1 MTKGEAVLQLRDTL
15 SGATRPFV
23 PLNPDQIGIYS
34 CGPTIYGP
42 AHIGNF
48 RSFLFADLLVRWL
61 RASGHT
67 VRWVVNLTDIDDKIS
82 KRTFT
87 ISPER
92 TFSGHCTR
100 AMLTRHPRKKIQ
112 SQ

>member
-48 RSFLFADLLVRWL
+48 RSFLFADLLVRLHALPDPHRFGIETGKCAVAW
-61 RASGHT
+61 
-67 VRWVVNLTDIDDKIS
+67 
-82 KRTFT
+82 
-87 ISPER
+87 P
-92 TFSGHCTR
+92 
-100 AMLTRHPRKKIQ
+100 
-112 SQ
+112 